1 MWLWTKQVPILHCFS
16 VEEGGDL
23 EETYEEEPYDEIPDE
38 TYDNGHQQRLQEEG
52 GPAYDQEFPDASGET
67 LDESEYFGEVTSEEG
82 FEGEDAS
89 MVEENADAAEM
100 GVNNDNI
107 DIVDEFNSL
116 DEGEEEETFQA

>member
-1 MWLWTKQVPILHCFS
+1 MS
-16 VEEGGDL
+16 AEEVGDL

-38 TYDNGHQQRLQEEG
+38 TYENNQQGLQEEG
-52 GPAYDQEFPDASGET
+52 GQVYDQEYPDASGET

-89 MVEENADAAEM
+89 MVEENPDTAEM
-100 GVNNDNI
+100 GENNDNI

>member
-1 MWLWTKQVPILHCFS
+1 MSADEV
-16 VEEGGDL
+16 GDL

-38 TYDNGHQQRLQEEG
+38 TYENNQQGLQEEG
-52 GPAYDQEFPDASGET
+52 GPAYDQEYPDGSGET

-89 MVEENADAAEM
+89 MVEESPDTAEM
-100 GVNNDNI
+100 GENNDNI

>member
-1 MWLWTKQVPILHCFS
+1 MSADEV
-16 VEEGGDL
+16 GDL

-38 TYDNGHQQRLQEEG
+38 TYENNQQGLQEEG
-52 GPAYDQEFPDASGET
+52 GPAYDQEYPDASGET

-89 MVEENADAAEM
+89 MVEENPDTADM
-100 GVNNDNI
+100 GENNDNI

-116 DEGEEEETFQA
+116 DEGEEEETFHA